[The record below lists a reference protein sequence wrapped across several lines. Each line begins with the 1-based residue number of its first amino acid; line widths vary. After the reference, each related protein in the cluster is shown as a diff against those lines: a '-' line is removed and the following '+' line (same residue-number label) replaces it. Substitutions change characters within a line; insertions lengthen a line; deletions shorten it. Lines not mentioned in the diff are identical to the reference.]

1 MTWTKAL
8 YLLGILASILT
19 AWAGSH
25 IFSPHVAVILS
36 FAASA
41 VVAFASTVTSGISSA
56 AHKIAWVT
64 VAVSVISAALGYASL
79 LGPDVVKVL
88 SLALTTIAAATAI
101 GHPAPVN
108 PATR

>member
-8 YLLGILASILT
+8 YLLGILAAILT

-25 IFSPHVAVILS
+25 VFSPHVTEILS
-36 FAASA
+36 FAAAA
-41 VVAFASTVTSGISSA
+41 VVAFASVVTSGISSA
-56 AHKIAWVT
+56 AHKVAWIT
-64 VAVSVISAALGYASL
+64 VAVSLISAALGYADL

-88 SLALTTIAAATAI
+88 SLALTTIGAATAI
-101 GHPAPVN
+101 GHPAPTN

>member
-1 MTWTKAL
+1 MDWTKIL
-8 YLLGILASILT
+8 YYLGIVAAILT

-25 IFSPHVAVILS
+25 LFSPHLAEILS
-36 FAASA
+36 FAAAA

-56 AHKIAWVT
+56 AHKVAWIT
-64 VAVSVISAALGYASL
+64 VGVSVISAALGYANL

-101 GHPAPVN
+101 GHPAPEN